1 MSRLIVTNGDSAA
14 DLLRAAGLQGTILP
28 WRDILHEGPITQLD
42 LDASSRERTPFLA
55 ARFRI
60 DAADI
65 ASTFAERDAI
75 MHGHASFDDIE
86 LWFEHDL
93 YDQLQLVQALAFLA
107 SVRRVD
113 GVRLVQ
119 ADDFLGT
126 QRADTILRFAD
137 HARDVTTADLDLAG
151 AVWSDLTAPTPE
163 FVAGRSE
170 MPSGALPFLRGA
182 LTRFL
187 EELPAPE
194 DGLGRTE
201 GAILRGIRD
210 EEAVTPARLFHLV
223 LEQEEAV
230 FMGDLSFFRLI
241 EDLALCPVPLIT
253 GVPAPGV
260 ADEPGYLRDVEL
272 TLTTA
277 GQDVL
282 AGREDHVTLSGIE
295 RWWAGTH
302 LDGRAV
308 WRYDRGS
315 RRLVAPNAGGG

>member
-1 MSRLIVTNGDSAA
+1 
-14 DLLRAAGLQGTILP
+14 
-28 WRDILHEGPITQLD
+28 
-42 LDASSRERTPFLA
+42 
-55 ARFRI
+55 
-60 DAADI
+60 
-65 ASTFAERDAI
+65 
-75 MHGHASFDDIE
+75 
-86 LWFEHDL
+86 
-93 YDQLQLVQALAFLA
+93 
-107 SVRRVD
+107 
-113 GVRLVQ
+113 
-119 ADDFLGT
+119 
-126 QRADTILRFAD
+126 
-137 HARDVTTADLDLAG
+137 
-151 AVWSDLTAPTPE
+151 
-163 FVAGRSE
+163 

-187 EELPAPE
+187 EELPAPG

-201 GAILRGIRD
+201 AAILSGIQ
-210 EEAVTPARLFHLV
+210 EETVSPSRLFHSV
-223 LEQEEAV
+223 LQQEEAA
-230 FMGDLSFFRLI
+230 FMSDLSFFRLI
-241 EDLALCPVPLIT
+241 EDLAFCSVPLIT
-253 GVPAPGV
+253 GVPTPGA